1 MDQEP
6 ITIDVKEAIRVSSLG
21 RTFIYQKMSEGSF
34 KSVKAR
40 GRRLII
46 YENFGE
52 NCNRLHHVVGG
63 PPGPRKHS
71 EGKRGEVALQAQF

>member
-40 GRRLII
+40 GRRLIV
-46 YENFGE
+46 YESFKNWLISLPTE
-52 NCNRLHHVVGG
+52 PEE
-63 PPGPRKHS
+63 PPR
-71 EGKRGEVALQAQF
+71 RAAQRQSRNGAPSL